1 MEWWH
6 WVVGGIVLILLELA
20 IPAFFV
26 IWFGLGAL
34 LVAGVLLLAGA
45 LSLTAQLLVWTLSSL
60 AMTALWFGVFRPG
73 RQTTR
78 IGTAAG
84 ETIGE
89 VGLLVSAVAPFER
102 GRVRFQKPILGAE
115 EWPRPRFPRG
125 SGCGWCRSRA
135 ATSRWPGLDLSERN
149 KEQPMSAGL
158 AVAIAVL
165 AFALITIAKGVRL
178 VAQGE
183 EWVVERLGRY
193 HVTLRPGLN
202 IIIPFLDNVAYK
214 LVTKDIILDVQQ
226 QEVITRDNAVILANA
241 IAFVKVT
248 DPVKAVYGV
257 TDFSE
262 AIRNLI
268 MTTLRSI
275 VGEMELDEALSSRDK
290 IKARLRESIA
300 DEAVD
305 WGLTVKSVEIQDI
318 KPSESMQ
325 RAMELQAAAER
336 ERKAAVTKAEGE
348 KQAAILEAE
357 ARLEAARRDANAQ
370 VLLAEASSESIRRVT
385 SAVGSE
391 PGPMMYLL
399 GEKYIASVEKLAQ
412 SDNAKVVLMPADLQE
427 TLRGLVGK
435 LGGRG

>member
-1 MEWWH
+1 
-6 WVVGGIVLILLELA
+6 
-20 IPAFFV
+20 
-26 IWFGLGAL
+26 
-34 LVAGVLLLAGA
+34 
-45 LSLTAQLLVWTLSSL
+45 
-60 AMTALWFGVFRPG
+60 
-73 RQTTR
+73 
-78 IGTAAG
+78 
-84 ETIGE
+84 
-89 VGLLVSAVAPFER
+89 
-102 GRVRFQKPILGAE
+102 
-115 EWPRPRFPRG
+115 
-125 SGCGWCRSRA
+125 
-135 ATSRWPGLDLSERN
+135 
-149 KEQPMSAGL
+149 MSAGL

-370 VLLAEASSESIRRVT
+370 VLLAEASSEAIRRVT

-435 LGGRG
+435 LGVRG